1 MESTNEHVSTD
12 EIVTKRLVTNLLYL
26 TQLKDCAILLSG
38 ECYIGSNWKKDDTTL
53 LYMVMYA
60 VTKTI
65 RTVGNPYSL
74 TLIMYDGIKPFSDEN
89 KGNNLTSYAYKAY
102 MQNANRIIYNSNTT
116 EFGEFMDNAIPLKA
130 PRIHFPRYG
139 YSVDKIDRKR
149 LNTKSLRIACIT
161 VVLSEFRE
169 PSQGDAV
176 TSYVEQ
182 ICRSGIHF
190 HYFCNQNSRQ

>member
-1 MESTNEHVSTD
+1 
-12 EIVTKRLVTNLLYL
+12 
-26 TQLKDCAILLSG
+26 
-38 ECYIGSNWKKDDTTL
+38 
-53 LYMVMYA
+53 MYA

-130 PRIHFPRYG
+130 PRSTFQGMGI
-139 YSVDKIDRKR
+139 R
-149 LNTKSLRIACIT
+149 LIKSTGKGSAPNR
-161 VVLSEFRE
+161 
-169 PSQGDAV
+169 
-176 TSYVEQ
+176 
-182 ICRSGIHF
+182 
-190 HYFCNQNSRQ
+190 